1 MGGDY
6 LELGS
11 QIVLPLVLR
20 LDLSLT
26 CFEMS
31 YKKYPTKILW
41 KNIIWNKTK
50 NEKWIV
56 VGNYRSAKKL
66 YIVTIKCKTATI
78 KGKTNNIAVSFGS
91 TSVVE
96 LIKW

>member
-20 LDLSLT
+20 LDLNLT

-31 YKKYPTKILW
+31 YKNILQKFCGKYYR
-41 KNIIWNKTK
+41 NKTK

-56 VGNYRSAKKL
+56 VENYRSAKKL
-66 YIVTIKCKTATI
+66 
-78 KGKTNNIAVSFGS
+78 
-91 TSVVE
+91 
-96 LIKW
+96 

>member
-26 CFEMS
+26 YFEMS
-31 YKKYPTKILW
+31 YKNIPQKFCGKYYRDFFHFIYHQVFFFL
-41 KNIIWNKTK
+41 IIS
-50 NEKWIV
+50 
-56 VGNYRSAKKL
+56 VGSSLCIGLLALNSSRSAF
-66 YIVTIKCKTATI
+66 
-78 KGKTNNIAVSFGS
+78 N
-91 TSVVE
+91 
-96 LIKW
+96 